1 MNEPSVLDYVKALL
15 TPWKGAPPAIPLA
28 GEAPEQQPATVT
40 LEAPADASPEAALSA
55 PPAGP
60 AYILEDAWPGAPQPI
75 HPLYLAAGVGL
86 LALAFLIFMVYTSGK
101 YGEPRFNLLDTALTL
116 LATASL
122 GRAFWVV
129 QAAPGQPVEGGRLR
143 RWLAAARQDPLALAG
158 GLLAIG
164 LTLFFRLYR
173 LGSVPPEMNSDHA
186 EKILDILR
194 VLNGEYLIFFAGN
207 GGREALIFYLGALVH
222 LLGLPLGFTALKVVS
237 IGIGLAAQ
245 PFIYLFAKE
254 IGGRRVGWLAL
265 VLSGVAYWP
274 NVVSRFGLRLPFY
287 ILFTAA
293 ALYFVLHGLRTARR
307 NDFIYAGIAIG
318 LGFYGYTPDRLLPLT
333 VLAMTALYL
342 LHHRTRPHAQFAFTG
357 LLALGAT
364 AFGLFLP
371 LMTYILVQ
379 PEAFL
384 ARTLTRMA
392 NAEQP
397 WQGSAL
403 SLLGH
408 NFARALGMFSF
419 DAGVIWPVS
428 IPNHAALGGTL
439 QILFYLGCILAVVR
453 YARRRE
459 WPYLFLLLSIP
470 LLLLPSIL
478 ALAFPD
484 ENPNLYRTGGAL
496 VPVFVLAAL
505 ALNGLMR
512 TLADRLSGID
522 RSAGR
527 PVGVYAAWGLAFIVI
542 AASTAQ
548 EYRLVF
554 NDYQRQYQLAAQNT
568 SEMGVVGRSFV
579 DATQGGADSLYVMGF
594 PHWVDSRL
602 VAINAG
608 FAGADFRMFPENL
621 ALTRSNPRPKLF
633 FVNPKDQAGILA
645 LKQTYPQGWF
655 ETVQSQV
662 PGKDFL
668 VFFSLP
674 KENTP

>member
-28 GEAPEQQPATVT
+28 GETQAAQPLA
-40 LEAPADASPEAALSA
+40 A
-55 PPAGP
+55 PPAP
-60 AYILEDAWPGAPQPI
+60 PELPCEPTYRLEDARPALAEPI
-75 HPLYLAAGVGL
+75 RPVFLAAGLGL
-86 LALAFLIFMVYTSGK
+86 LGLAFLIFMIYTTGQ
-101 YGEPRFNLLDTALTL
+101 YGEPRFNLLDASLTL
-116 LATASL
+116 LATGCL
-122 GRAFWVV
+122 GRAFWVSKPRPL
-129 QAAPGQPVEGGRLR
+129 ARPDWLAGLR
-143 RWLAAARQDPLALAG
+143 RQPLALAG
-158 GLLAIG
+158 GLLAVGIV
-164 LTLFFRLYR
+164 LFFRLYR

-194 VLNGEYLIFFAGN
+194 VLKGEYLIFFAGN

-245 PFIYLFAKE
+245 PFIYRLGKE
-254 IGGRRVGWLAL
+254 IGGPRVGWLAF
-265 VLSGVAYWP
+265 VLSGIAYWP

-293 ALYFVLHGLRTARR
+293 TLYFVLHGLRAARR
-307 NDFIYAGIAIG
+307 NDFIFAGVAVG

-333 VLAMTALYL
+333 VLAMVGLYL
-342 LHHRTRPHAQFAFTG
+342 LHNRRRAQAQFAFTG
-357 LLALGAT
+357 LLALGTT

-397 WQGSAL
+397 WQGSVL
-403 SLLGH
+403 SLFGH
-408 NFARALGMFSF
+408 NFVRALGMFSF

-428 IPNHAALGGTL
+428 IPHHAALGGAA
-439 QILFYLGCILAVVR
+439 QILFYLGCILAIGR
-453 YARRRE
+453 YVRRRE

-470 LLLLPSIL
+470 LLLLPSVL

-505 ALNGLMR
+505 ALDGLMR
-512 TLADRLSGID
+512 TLADRLGGIE
-522 RSAGR
+522 RAVSR
-527 PVGVYAAWGLAFIVI
+527 PVGVYAAWGLAGLVL
-542 AASTAQ
+542 AVCGLQ

-554 NDYQRQYQLAAQNT
+554 NDYQQQYLLSAQNT
-568 SEMGVVGRSFV
+568 SEMGAVGRSFI
-579 DATQGGADSLYVMGF
+579 DATHAGADSLYVMGF

-602 VAINAG
+602 VAVNAG

-621 ALTRSNPRPKLF
+621 ALTTANPRPKLF
-633 FVNPKDQAGILA
+633 FVNPQDQAGILA

-674 KENTP
+674 KENAP